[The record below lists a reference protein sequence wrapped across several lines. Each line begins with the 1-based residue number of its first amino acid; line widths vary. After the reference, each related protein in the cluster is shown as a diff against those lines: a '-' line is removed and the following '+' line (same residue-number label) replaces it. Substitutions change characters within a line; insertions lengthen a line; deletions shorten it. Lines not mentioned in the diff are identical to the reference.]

1 MSQCDDA
8 DHADYEWRE
17 GGINVSLTGGRSP
30 GASCGHDLRSMV

>member
-17 GGINVSLTGGRSP
+17 DGINAADGWTLAQRE
-30 GASCGHDLRSMV
+30 LRS